1 MTEST
6 ASRRPACSCR
16 RRSLLQVFAGL
27 GLGLPRLAAADGED
41 TSPPRAD
48 DWLVVAFGARAGQP
62 IGPDDIELGAKQIFA
77 YPQDPSTGVVRSGSR
92 LNPVILVR
100 LDPAELSAGTQSR
113 AVDGGIVAYSGVCTH
128 TGCDVTDWYDDVRRF
143 KCPCHESEFDP
154 KDGAQVIG
162 GPAPWPL
169 AALPLKVVDGKLAV
183 AGEFEGTVGFM
194 QPGGLDPFGGL

>member
-16 RRSLLQVFAGL
+16 RRSLLKVFAGL
-27 GLGLPRLAAADGED
+27 GLGLPRLATADGDES
-41 TSPPRAD
+41 SPPSEN
-48 DWLVVAFGARAGQP
+48 DWLVVAFGARAGEQIAP
-62 IGPDDIELGAKQIFA
+62 GDLELGAKQLFA
-77 YPQDPSTGVVRSGSR
+77 YPQDSATGIVRSGSR
-92 LNPVILVR
+92 LNQVILVR
-100 LDPAELSAGTQSR
+100 LDPAELTAGTRTR
-113 AVDGGIVAYSGVCTH
+113 AVDGIVAYSGVCTH

-183 AGEFEGTVGFM
+183 AGEFEGRVGFM